1 MASTAVLSNRLTVL
15 FWNCHSLNNKIFQLT
30 HYCNTHS
37 PHVVALAETWLSPFD
52 TPHLNDY
59 TLLPHSHTSHS
70 GGLAFFIHDSVLSFS
85 ERTDL
90 NITSGNCGAV
100 WLQLHIP
107 PLPTPVL
114 IACVYRA
121 PNSPATTWH
130 RLLKS
135 ISDGTS
141 KGLPTL
147 VVGDFNAHHPSW
159 DGQTKADSH
168 GFSLFK
174 CAQENN
180 LCILNCVFD
189 TGPTFPQSLSTLDL
203 ALCNSPALVE
213 DFQVPN
219 TTDLI
224 SDHLPILI
232 SLRPLVPGVC
242 SNVTP
247 HSKWNAKKADWTRFE
262 SVLDGITTR
271 LLEGWRASP
280 CLNLESLDHMW
291 ERLLDAIQYAAKQAV
306 PRKQIKQGCK
316 PWFNPSLLAKLRVFR
331 RAKNRY
337 FNNKSTGNYEA
348 YIIARNAWD
357 QHRRIARDDNIDR
370 IASKLT
376 NERNSKLNWSI
387 WKQVTAPSASPL
399 SAHSANG
406 PPRTKKEAL
415 DNLGAFFAQTMTDRK
430 DTDFS
435 HTIGEFTDNVLFKNI
450 KPHPLDTP
458 FTLKEV
464 ATQCARAKEGTAL
477 GPDDVH
483 PLFLRHAGPTFLS
496 ALLELFNRSWNL
508 GLVPSAWKHSKA
520 VAVWG
525 QRRSL

>member
-1 MASTAVLSNRLTVL
+1 
-15 FWNCHSLNNKIFQLT
+15 
-30 HYCNTHS
+30 
-37 PHVVALAETWLSPFD
+37 
-52 TPHLNDY
+52 
-59 TLLPHSHTSHS
+59 
-70 GGLAFFIHDSVLSFS
+70 
-85 ERTDL
+85 
-90 NITSGNCGAV
+90 
-100 WLQLHIP
+100 
-107 PLPTPVL
+107 
-114 IACVYRA
+114 
-121 PNSPATTWH
+121 
-130 RLLKS
+130 
-135 ISDGTS
+135 
-141 KGLPTL
+141 
-147 VVGDFNAHHPSW
+147 
-159 DGQTKADSH
+159 
-168 GFSLFK
+168 
-174 CAQENN
+174 
-180 LCILNCVFD
+180 
-189 TGPTFPQSLSTLDL
+189 
-203 ALCNSPALVE
+203 
-213 DFQVPN
+213 
-219 TTDLI
+219 
-224 SDHLPILI
+224 
-232 SLRPLVPGVC
+232 
-242 SNVTP
+242 
-247 HSKWNAKKADWTRFE
+247 
-262 SVLDGITTR
+262 
-271 LLEGWRASP
+271 
-280 CLNLESLDHMW
+280 MW

-520 VAVWG
+520 VAIYKGKGGRDDPSNYRLICVTSIVSRTFEHIVLRRLCSHLTTTRFLHPGQAGFRPKFSTYDNIYRLQRSIYKALQDQSHRPVVFLDISKAFDSVWHYG
-525 QRRSL
+525 LLQKVHDSAGIKGKAWLWIRSFLNRRSFSIVDKGCSSASFSTTAGVPQGCVLSPLLFLIFINDLPKQSSLKDVEFLLFADDIAPGCLGRGGEMGQEMESGVFNQQVSNCLLQPKAVRD